1 MSHSL
6 KRKRG
11 LTLIELLVVIAII
24 AILIALLL
32 PAVQQA
38 REAAHRSTCKNNL
51 KQIGLAIHNYHDTHN
66 VLPPKVVMPGVTDTA
81 AVHGVDSS
89 GNPLDPALTIR
100 NITGHLLLLPYLDQ
114 ANIYNKLNF
123 SIPMGPSS
131 YSGSN
136 PVMTGNTNPTNT
148 DVELP
153 VFVCPSDVPNPV
165 PNVSSGAYARINGKR
180 TSYAFAVHTYDNNF
194 RVNYTSSN
202 TAAKGAFGTNGAAII
217 NHIKDGTSNT
227 MFMCETP
234 LRKTSSSY
242 GPLWNQWTYTQGIAP
257 GAYGINVNYVSGTTQ
272 YDYVYAFR
280 AGSAHVGGMHILMGD
295 GAVRFI
301 SENVDL
307 ATVRALVS
315 IDGGEIVSEF

>member
-11 LTLIELLVVIAII
+11 FTLIELLVVIAII

-38 REAAHRSTCKNNL
+38 REAARRSTCKNNL
-51 KQIGLAIHNYHDTHN
+51 KQIGLAIHNYHDTHG

-81 AVHGVDSS
+81 AIHGSTAASS
-89 GNPLDPALTIR
+89 IR
-100 NITGHLLLLPYLDQ
+100 NITGHLLLLPFLDQ

-136 PVMTGNTNPTNT
+136 PDMTGNTNPTNT

-165 PNVSSGAYARINGKR
+165 PNVASGAYARINGKR

-217 NHIKDGTSNT
+217 SHIKDGTSNT

-234 LRKTSSSY
+234 LRKTSTSY
-242 GPLWNQWTYTQGIAP
+242 GPLWNQWSYTQGIAP
-257 GAYGINVNYVSGTTQ
+257 GAYGINVNHVSGTTH

-301 SENVDL
+301 SENIDL